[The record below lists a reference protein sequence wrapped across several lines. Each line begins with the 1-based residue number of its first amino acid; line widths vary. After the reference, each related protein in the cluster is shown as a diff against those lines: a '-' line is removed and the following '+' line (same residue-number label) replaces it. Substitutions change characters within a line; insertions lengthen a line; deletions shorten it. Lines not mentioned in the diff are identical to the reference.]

1 MDTEDAEGPRA
12 GLEVP
17 RLTIIMRCRSA
28 ISGTRP
34 LQSRMT
40 VPVGSRPLRPARPA
54 ICTYSPGSRS
64 RKVEPS
70 CFRMESNTT
79 VRAGIFTPMAKVS
92 VANKT
97 WDGEGKRGS
106 AKGLNT
112 AVAQPWPS
120 PPHFV
125 VKAKALDIVPDG

>member
-1 MDTEDAEGPRA
+1 
-12 GLEVP
+12 
-17 RLTIIMRCRSA
+17 
-28 ISGTRP
+28 
-34 LQSRMT
+34 
-40 VPVGSRPLRPARPA
+40 
-54 ICTYSPGSRS
+54 
-64 RKVEPS
+64 
-70 CFRMESNTT
+70 MESNTT

-112 AVAQPWPS
+112 AVSQPWPS

>member
-1 MDTEDAEGPRA
+1 MEEGSEGDRGINPK
-12 GLEVP
+12 
-17 RLTIIMRCRSA
+17 
-28 ISGTRP
+28 
-34 LQSRMT
+34 
-40 VPVGSRPLRPARPA
+40 VGR
-54 ICTYSPGSRS
+54 
-64 RKVEPS
+64 
-70 CFRMESNTT
+70 
-79 VRAGIFTPMAKVS
+79 
-92 VANKT
+92 VA

>member
-1 MDTEDAEGPRA
+1 MGTEDAEGPRA

-17 RLTIIMRCRSA
+17 WLTIIMRCRSA

-112 AVAQPWPS
+112 AVPQPWPS